1 MALQETWASQAEGVP
16 LDLHLISARRS
27 SFVAAISPHLTGA
40 AFAHPAPRGTSRT
53 LLCHHPGIR
62 SGTPIHAST
71 LQCVWQAHAAQRVSL
86 TLVFAC
92 RLALPHPGI
101 QSPSPGLESSRRTA
115 NATLRRA

>member
-16 LDLHLISARRS
+16 LDDLLLISSRRS

-71 LQCVWQAHAAQRVSL
+71 LQCVWQAHAAPRVSL
-86 TLVFAC
+86 TLVCAPP
-92 RLALPHPGI
+92 RPPPSWYPI
-101 QSPSPGLESSRRTA
+101 SQSGS
-115 NATLRRA
+115 